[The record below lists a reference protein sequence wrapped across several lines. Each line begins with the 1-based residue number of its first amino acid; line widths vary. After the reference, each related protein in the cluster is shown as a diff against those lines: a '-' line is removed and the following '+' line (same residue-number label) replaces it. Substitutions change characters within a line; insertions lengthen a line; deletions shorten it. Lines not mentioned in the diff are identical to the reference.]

1 MASKELQQML
11 ETFRAA
17 GSFDGDLMTMRKM
30 LSRAP
35 AYPKPPDITWESVDA
50 AGVPAEW
57 VVPNDCVPGRAV
69 MYLHGGGYAT
79 GTLDSFR
86 SLSSHLARATR
97 ARLLA
102 VDYRLAPEHPYPAAV
117 EDAMTAYRFAITA
130 GCEPETMALC
140 GDSSGAG
147 LALGSMVALRDL
159 SEPLPGVAICIS
171 PWTDLTLSGVSIESN
186 RGTDPMVSAATLRLM
201 ADAYLGEVDRRSP
214 KASPLF
220 ADLSGL
226 PPLLVQVGAGELLLD
241 DATRFAD
248 RAESAG
254 VDVTLEVWD
263 DVFHVW
269 HSFADLLPE
278 ARDAVARIGAY
289 VDQRLGG
296 AA

>member
-1 MASKELQQML
+1 MPSRELQKLL
-11 ETFRAA
+11 ESFRAA

-35 AYPKPPDITWESVDA
+35 AYPKPEDITWEPVDA

-57 VVPNDCVPGRAV
+57 VIPDDCVRGRAAV
-69 MYLHGGGYAT
+69 YLHGGGYTT
-79 GTLDSFR
+79 GTLDSSR

-102 VDYRLAPEHPYPAAV
+102 VDYRLAPEHPFPAAV
-117 EDAMTAYRFAITA
+117 DDAVTAYHFVISA
-130 GCEPETMALC
+130 GHPPSTIALC
-140 GDSSGAG
+140 GDSSGGG
-147 LALGSMVALRDL
+147 LALGTLLAVRDL
-159 SEPLPGVAICIS
+159 GEPLPGMAICLS
-171 PWTDLTLSGVSIESN
+171 PWTDMTLSGASLEAN
-186 RGTDPMVSAATLRLM
+186 RVTDPMVSAATLGLM

-214 KASPLF
+214 TASPLF

-226 PPLLVQVGAGELLLD
+226 PPMLLQVGSGELLLD
-241 DATRFAD
+241 DTTRFVA
-248 RAESAG
+248 RAEKAG
-254 VDVTLEVWD
+254 VDVTLELWD

-278 ARDAVARIGAY
+278 ARDAIARIGTY

-296 AA
+296 TA